1 MIYESIKM
9 VLKVFKT
16 NKMRTFLTMLGIIIG
31 IFSITMIFSIS
42 AATQKAMY
50 SELEDLDTSVIMLS
64 IWGTITEDGEQI
76 IPISKNEI
84 LQLKETSEHIEKVAV
99 AKEFTFQE
107 IEEKQQDNEGV
118 IVHEQDEFLAVSRD
132 FFAIK
137 PKIAQRLVDGR
148 LFTKMDEDNRMPFCI
163 IREDFAEDLLGTT
176 ENLVGK
182 TIIVNKNELEIIGVM
197 RKEENE
203 GYTNMTSKLY
213 VLDSYAS
220 DFFTES
226 RGQNAEYLFTPT
238 DNQERAAAVA
248 DIHRLLEEYL
258 KRNEEYYIQEDST
271 SYLQEVGVIFDI
283 MELIFAGIAGLSL
296 LVGGIG
302 IMNIMLVSVNE
313 RIKEI
318 GIRMALGAKQIN
330 IMVQFLIEG
339 VMLTIFSGILGMAL
353 AYGVMQ
359 IANFVITNQMDFEL
373 ELTMDLAILVKT
385 ILFCGGVGV
394 LFGIY
399 PAWKASKLNPIDALH
414 YE

>member
-1 MIYESIKM
+1 M
-9 VLKVFKT
+9 
-16 NKMRTFLTMLGIIIG
+16 
-31 IFSITMIFSIS
+31 
-42 AATQKAMY
+42 
-50 SELEDLDTSVIMLS
+50 
-64 IWGTITEDGEQI
+64 
-76 IPISKNEI
+76 
-84 LQLKETSEHIEKVAV
+84 
-99 AKEFTFQE
+99 
-107 IEEKQQDNEGV
+107 
-118 IVHEQDEFLAVSRD
+118 
-132 FFAIK
+132 
-137 PKIAQRLVDGR
+137 
-148 LFTKMDEDNRMPFCI
+148 
-163 IREDFAEDLLGTT
+163 
-176 ENLVGK
+176 GK
-182 TIIVNKNELEIIGVM
+182 TIIVNKNEIEIIGVM